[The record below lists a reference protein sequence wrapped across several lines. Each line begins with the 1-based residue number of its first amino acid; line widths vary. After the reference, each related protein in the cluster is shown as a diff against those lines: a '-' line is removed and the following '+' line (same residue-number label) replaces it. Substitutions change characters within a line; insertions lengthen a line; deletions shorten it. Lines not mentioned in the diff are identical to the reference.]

1 MSLDSLWLSSVGHY
15 YFFKPAPQLLGISV
29 WWSIPI
35 LRSILKFLVKIECV
49 FDGNSDVDL

>member
-1 MSLDSLWLSSVGHY
+1 MNLESLWSSTTGHY
-15 YFFKPAPQLLGISV
+15 YFFKLSPQLLGISV

-49 FDGNSDVDL
+49 FDGNSVVYF